1 MNDQHPIWRTAK
13 HHDQCQA
20 GQSWHWDGV
29 HFELLHPLPQDYV
42 NPQRRVNSNSRVLKI
57 TSMHGSVLL
66 PADIEGKDELALLSR
81 ASEKLPATVLIAPH
95 HGSLSSSTMNFV
107 QQVSPA
113 LTVFTVGYLNRYGY
127 PREEV
132 MTRYLNLDSRLL
144 RSDRDGAI
152 LLRFT
157 GNSWSVESWRQSNRR
172 YWHHSTIE

>member
-1 MNDQHPIWRTAK
+1 
-13 HHDQCQA
+13 
-20 GQSWHWDGV
+20 
-29 HFELLHPLPQDYV
+29 
-42 NPQRRVNSNSRVLKI
+42 
-57 TSMHGSVLL
+57 MHGSVLL